1 MCDYAVKNFKKASF
15 LVLKNSLQ
23 VYYCT
28 TMKVSLQEYQATHII
43 KLLSTLHVEHQ
54 TCLTEYSFCW
64 LYILC
69 SVTLKNIFDRFVIP
83 LQWCKLGQGAALNLS
98 ETLPSTRLVAV
109 SWQWAQALWSRGVC
123 VLVPLI
129 KPVSP
134 IYISGCSVLGD
145 KRLPCGPLW
154 WGWIVC
160 FVQHSQID

>member
-1 MCDYAVKNFKKASF
+1 
-15 LVLKNSLQ
+15 
-23 VYYCT
+23 
-28 TMKVSLQEYQATHII
+28 MKVSLQEYQATHII
-43 KLLSTLHVEHQ
+43 KLSTLHVEHQ

-83 LQWCKLGQGAALNLS
+83 LQWCKLGEGAALNLS

-145 KRLPCGPLW
+145 EASLW
-154 WGWIVC
+154 SIMVGLDCLFCPTFTNWLSDACKVIKHYREC
-160 FVQHSQID
+160 IHP